1 MANFEKIFKKLEKK
15 FDKALDKSFD
25 VGWNEGY
32 DSGHKVGFDSG
43 RTEGFEEG
51 VAAHKAHVQSR
62 LKASEELSLSVG
74 KGAEAV
80 RMREMAEFLAWE
92 YDPEEAERQAKI
104 ADENGF

>member
-1 MANFEKIFKKLEKK
+1 MAKFEKQLKQLKKSYEAEVT
-15 FDKALDKSFD
+15 KAWKR
-25 VGWNEGY
+25 GY
-32 DSGHKVGFDSG
+32 DYGIEVGSEAGHAAGFD
-43 RTEGFEEG
+43 EG

-74 KGAEAV
+74 KGTEAV

>member
-1 MANFEKIFKKLEKK
+1 MKDIKKLIKK
-15 FDKALDKSFD
+15 IQKSIDKSWD
-25 VGWNEGY
+25 DGYEAGEESGYSLGYSEGY
-32 DSGHKVGFDSG
+32 
-43 RTEGFEEG
+43 EEG
-51 VAAHKAHVQSR
+51 IAAHKEYIQKR

-74 KGAEAV
+74 KGTEAV

>member
-15 FDKALDKSFD
+15 FDKALDVSFD
-25 VGWNEGY
+25 AGWSDGY
-32 DSGHKVGFDSG
+32 DSGYSAGVQEGHKDGFDD
-43 RTEGFEEG
+43 G

>member
-1 MANFEKIFKKLEKK
+1 MANFKKIFKKLEKK
-15 FDKALDKSFD
+15 FDKALDSSFQS
-25 VGWNEGY
+25 GYNEGF
-32 DSGHKVGFDSG
+32 G
-43 RTEGFEEG
+43 EGYINGEAEG
-51 VAAHKAHVQSR
+51 YVKGMQAHKDYIQAR

-92 YDPEEAERQAKI
+92 YDPVEAERQAKI